1 MLSEATSVSE
11 ASDVS
16 EATSVSDASD
26 LSEATSVCEATS
38 LSEATSVCDATSV
51 SDSETNYYDILSE
64 EIDKIS
70 DNIYNIHN
78 SIEIAINKTQGIIN
92 NLTNEHIM
100 CGEKTLLE
108 LINEAEEIS
117 TKNILENDSGS
128 VIFIEK
134 LIEKISI
141 FCKN

>member
-1 MLSEATSVSE
+1 
-11 ASDVS
+11 
-16 EATSVSDASD
+16 
-26 LSEATSVCEATS
+26 
-38 LSEATSVCDATSV
+38 
-51 SDSETNYYDILSE
+51 
-64 EIDKIS
+64 
-70 DNIYNIHN
+70 
-78 SIEIAINKTQGIIN
+78 
-92 NLTNEHIM
+92 M

-117 TKNILENDSGS
+117 TKNILENDLKN